1 MQLFILFAF
10 RKLLGFA
17 PPLIKVFRE
26 EGVWDLIFSEK
37 LFYFGPFMEEIAL
50 EIARR
55 SEGIM
60 INSELLSSL
69 EDSMIQAKAN
79 EVDILQVEAVS
90 FLEFGATLSGNNNNL
105 V

>member
-1 MQLFILFAF
+1 
-10 RKLLGFA
+10 
-17 PPLIKVFRE
+17 
-26 EGVWDLIFSEK
+26 
-37 LFYFGPFMEEIAL
+37 MEEIAL